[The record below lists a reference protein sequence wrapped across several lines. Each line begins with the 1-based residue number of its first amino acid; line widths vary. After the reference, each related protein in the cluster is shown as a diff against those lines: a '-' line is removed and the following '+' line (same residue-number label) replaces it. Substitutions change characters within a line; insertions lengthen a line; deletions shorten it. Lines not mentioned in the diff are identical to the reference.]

1 MNWVA
6 LLNHLPALPEAVLLV
21 GACVVMIAD
30 TFAKDERRALTYWIA
45 QGTLALCLASTLF
58 VVAFTD
64 VKQDGN
70 QLYYAKYY
78 LFNGLFVADF
88 LSHVVKLVFYASV
101 SATLVYSRQWLLDR
115 GLLRGEFFSL
125 LLFSL
130 LGMMLLASANS
141 FLTVFLGLELMSLCL
156 YALVALNRDSALATE
171 AAMKY
176 FVLGALSSGLL
187 LYGMSMIYGAT
198 GTLSIPD
205 VANVVRGLASS
216 STDHN
221 FLVFGLVFVVAG
233 VAFKLGVVPFHMWIP
248 DVYHGAPTPV
258 TLVIGSGPKLAAF
271 AMAVRLLVNALPAL
285 AADWQQMLALLAILS
300 MALGNIAAIAQS
312 NLKRMLAY
320 SAIAN
325 MGFMLLG
332 LLSGMVDGN
341 WLNRDS
347 AYSAALFY
355 IIIYTVMSVG
365 AFGMLCLLS
374 RAGLDCE
381 NLEDMRGL
389 NRRNPWYAMLMM
401 LLMLSLAGLP
411 PTAGFY
417 AKLAVFNAAVS
428 AGYVWLAVAAVLLSL
443 VGAYYYLRIVKLM
456 YFDEPRDA
464 APAAAPA
471 QGGVLMS
478 VNGLAL
484 LFFGIVPGPLMDLCT
499 VAIASL

>member
-1 MNWVA
+1 MNWT
-6 LLNHLPALPEAVLLV
+6 LLADHLPALPEVILLV
-21 GACVVMIAD
+21 GACTLMIVD
-30 TFAKDERRALTYWIA
+30 TFVKGARRSPTYWIA
-45 QGTLALCLASTLF
+45 QATLGLCLLATLF
-58 VVAFTD
+58 VISVAG
-64 VKQDGN
+64 VQ
-70 QLYYAKYY
+70 KYY

-88 LSHVVKLVFYASV
+88 LSHLVKLVYYAAV
-101 SATLVYSRQWLLDR
+101 SAALVYSRQWLVDR

-130 LGMMLLASANS
+130 LGMMILASAAS

-156 YALVALNRDSALATE
+156 YALVALNRDSALSTE

-198 GTLSIPD
+198 GTLNIPE
-205 VANVVRGLASS
+205 VAKAVNGLAANARE
-216 STDHN
+216 HR

-233 VAFKLGVVPFHMWIP
+233 TAFKIGVVPFHMWIP

-271 AMAVRLLVNALPAL
+271 AMAIRLFVNALPDL

-300 MALGNIAAIAQS
+300 MAIGNITAIAQS

-332 LLSGMVDGN
+332 LLSGMVSGN
-341 WLNRDS
+341 WLNRDA

-365 AFGMLCLLS
+365 AFGMLLLLS
-374 RAGLDCE
+374 RAGFDCE
-381 NLEDMRGL
+381 ALDDMRGL
-389 NRRNPWYAMLMM
+389 NRRSPWYAFLMM

-428 AGYVWLAVAAVLLSL
+428 AGYVSLAVAAVLLSL

-456 YFDEPRDA
+456 YFDEPKDG
-464 APAAAPA
+464 APVTPRLS
-471 QGGVLMS
+471 GGVLMS
-478 VNGLAL
+478 ANGLAL
-484 LFFGIVPGPLMDLCT
+484 LVFGILPQPLMELCYIA
-499 VAIASL
+499 VASL